1 MNTVPCYRWAVI
13 IGSTAFLRSIVTVPL
28 AIHQNKLIAEIELHQ
43 PTISM
48 MTEALKHRV
57 VGECRKSGVSAD
69 EADRLFKK
77 RVCAAVNFTHTY
89 HIHYI

>member
-1 MNTVPCYRWAVI
+1 M
-13 IGSTAFLRSIVTVPL
+13 LRSIITVPL

-43 PTISM
+43 PTVSM

-57 VGECRKSGVSAD
+57 VSECRRSGVSAD

-77 RVCAAVNFTHTY
+77 RVYVHLCLISLNINEKVMNAIYATWQ
-89 HIHYI
+89 